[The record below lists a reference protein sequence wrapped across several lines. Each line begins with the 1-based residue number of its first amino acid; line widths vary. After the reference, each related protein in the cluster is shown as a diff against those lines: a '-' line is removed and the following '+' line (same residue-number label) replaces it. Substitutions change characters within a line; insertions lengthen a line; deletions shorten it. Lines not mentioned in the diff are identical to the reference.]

1 MKGTVEPPRKGA
13 LSQPGTSWSHP
24 AVVEGQRRVAYP
36 AISLQEATFP
46 QGPAV
51 CSSVS
56 LSVLCLSLL
65 LAAVTPATRVTDF
78 ALP

>member
-1 MKGTVEPPRKGA
+1 M
-13 LSQPGTSWSHP
+13 
-24 AVVEGQRRVAYP
+24 VEGQRRVAYP
-36 AISLQEATFP
+36 AFSLQEATFP
-46 QGPAV
+46 RGPAV